1 MEQLTIQLM
10 EELRKNAILLRRCF
24 HRPGPQVGQH
34 SRLLTILLENP
45 GISQRALS
53 DLLHIRPQ
61 SLGEQLAK
69 LEGNGQIRRETNP
82 YDRRIFNL
90 YLTDE
95 GVVAAKEVDAQAAAT
110 RQKITADLTEE
121 DLTALLALLEKLN
134 ASIRNNVEPER
145 LAPPPHPHGH
155 PCGHRHPHFHPHF
168 PED

>member
-1 MEQLTIQLM
+1 MEELTIRLM

-61 SLGEQLAK
+61 SMGEQLTK
-69 LEGNGQIRRETNP
+69 LENSGQLVRQLNP
-82 YDRRIFNL
+82 HDRRVFNL

-95 GVVAAKEVDAQAAAT
+95 GVQAAKAVDAQSEAT
-110 RQKITADLTEE
+110 RQQIFADMTEA
-121 DLTALLALLEKLN
+121 DASALLALLEKLN
-134 ASIRNNVEPER
+134 ASIRNNIEPER
-145 LAPPPHPHGH
+145 LAPPPP
-155 PCGHRHPHFHPHF
+155 PGHRHPHFHPEF
-168 PED
+168 PEE

>member
-1 MEQLTIQLM
+1 MEELTIRLM

-34 SRLLTILLENP
+34 SRLLTIMLENP

-61 SLGEQLAK
+61 SMGEQLAK
-69 LEGNGQIRRETNP
+69 LESGGLITRQVNQH
-82 YDRRIFNL
+82 DRRIFNL

-95 GVVAAKEVDAQAAAT
+95 GVAAAKAVDEQAAAT
-110 RQKITADLTEE
+110 RQKITADLSEE
-121 DLTALLALLEKLN
+121 DVTALLSLLEKLN

-145 LAPPPHPHGH
+145 LAPPPPHGH
-155 PCGHRHPHFHPHF
+155 HRPPFRPEF
-168 PED
+168 PEE

>member
-1 MEQLTIQLM
+1 MEELTIRLM

-61 SLGEQLAK
+61 SMGEQLAK
-69 LEGNGQIRRETNP
+69 LESSGLITRQVNQH
-82 YDRRIFNL
+82 DRRVFNL

-95 GVVAAKEVDAQAAAT
+95 GVAAAKAADAQTEAT
-110 RQKITADLTEE
+110 RRQIFANMTEE
-121 DLTALLALLEKLN
+121 DAVALLALLEKLN

-145 LAPPPHPHGH
+145 LAPPPHHGHGH
-155 PCGHRHPHFHPHF
+155 PPFRPEF
-168 PED
+168 PEG

>member
-34 SRLLTILLENP
+34 SRLLTILRENP
-45 GISQRALS
+45 GISQKALS

-61 SLGEQLAK
+61 SLGEQLFK
-69 LEGNGQIRRETNP
+69 LENSGLITRQVNQ

-95 GVVAAKEVDAQAAAT
+95 GITAAKAVDEQATVT

-121 DLTALLALLEKLN
+121 DLHALLSLMEKLN
-134 ASIRNNVEPER
+134 TSIRNNVAPEQ
-145 LAPPPHPHGH
+145 LAPPPHGRHGH
-155 PCGHRHPHFHPHF
+155 PPFSL
-168 PED
+168 EE

>member
-1 MEQLTIQLM
+1 MEELTIRLM

-24 HRPGPQVGQH
+24 LHPGPPVGQN

-69 LEGNGQIRRETNP
+69 LEGSGQIVRQVNP
-82 YDRRIFNL
+82 HDRRVFNL
-90 YLTDE
+90 YLTDA
-95 GVVAAKEVDAQAAAT
+95 GVAAAKAVDAQAAAT
-110 RQKITADLTEE
+110 REKITADLTAE
-121 DLTALLALLEKLN
+121 DMAALLALLEKLN

-145 LAPPPHPHGH
+145 LAPPPHGH
-155 PCGHRHPHFHPHF
+155 HGHRHPPFRPEF
-168 PED
+168 PEE